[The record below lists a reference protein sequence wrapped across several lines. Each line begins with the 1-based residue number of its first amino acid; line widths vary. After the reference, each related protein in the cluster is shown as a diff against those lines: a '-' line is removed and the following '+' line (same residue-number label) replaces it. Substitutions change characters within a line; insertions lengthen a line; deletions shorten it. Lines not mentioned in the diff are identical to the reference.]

1 MSPSLVLW
9 AGAAAT
15 LVTGAAAELTLD
27 ERVNLYINFG
37 ATALAP
43 GRYDCKAWV
52 GLFAANGT
60 AAAPGAPF
68 ARGSDELMK
77 DCTGTRALFNSLTAV
92 SELVLPVPPGPAPAR
107 LAFQWR
113 IVGTKAQGGGLVN
126 IPAVSTME
134 LDGAGKITAAADY
147 FDPSPLL
154 GGAR

>member
-60 AAAPGAPF
+60 AAAPGAP
-68 ARGSDELMK
+68 
-77 DCTGTRALFNSLTAV
+77 
-92 SELVLPVPPGPAPAR
+92 LVVGRVLGRRRRRPRLLDAPDDSR
-107 LAFQWR
+107 R
-113 IVGTKAQGGGLVN
+113 
-126 IPAVSTME
+126 
-134 LDGAGKITAAADY
+134 
-147 FDPSPLL
+147 
-154 GGAR
+154 GARRRRPLVTARAPCDRGHRARPACCAAC